1 MKKHQTS
8 NVPIYITALF
18 VICLLSLAGETIL
31 TYGSM
36 QKLSQ
41 YNDWMEHTWRVKDQ
55 LKNVN
60 LLVTDAESGL
70 SQYYLSGNPEFL
82 RPWKIAKEKMAT
94 EFDTLTGLIKDNPA
108 QGKNLA
114 QLRLLLD
121 RRMKKFDENTGLYE
135 DGGLDEL
142 SKAAKVSQDWEVM
155 DDVRLLDVV
164 MEKEEL
170 DLLNTRRDQFYH
182 EFDYA
187 IWLGNVVAG
196 LSMLVLMLYY
206 RLIQSSFAK
215 KMAVEEALK
224 TANDNLESTVLERT
238 EQLSVLSHHLLK
250 VSEEEKAKLARELH
264 DEMGSNLTAIRM
276 DISVVADK
284 LRKTE
289 PALAD
294 QLQRAKRALQ
304 ETMDLKRGIIED
316 LRPSMLDYLG
326 LTASIRSHCEQMS
339 RIAQLPCVIDISE
352 DFDNIDPA
360 WAISLFR
367 ITQEALNN
375 VIKYAK
381 ATQVKVTLRRQED
394 GLWLQILDDGV
405 GIAQNAI
412 KKPRTHGLLGMRER
426 ALLLGGSFSI
436 RAARSHRG
444 TAVEVF
450 LLFSRLPVIS
460 PAEMTGASSDL
471 VQPVNN

>member
-142 SKAAKVSQDWEVM
+142 S
-155 DDVRLLDVV
+155 
-164 MEKEEL
+164 
-170 DLLNTRRDQFYH
+170 
-182 EFDYA
+182 
-187 IWLGNVVAG
+187 
-196 LSMLVLMLYY
+196 
-206 RLIQSSFAK
+206 
-215 KMAVEEALK
+215 
-224 TANDNLESTVLERT
+224 
-238 EQLSVLSHHLLK
+238 
-250 VSEEEKAKLARELH
+250 
-264 DEMGSNLTAIRM
+264 
-276 DISVVADK
+276 
-284 LRKTE
+284 
-289 PALAD
+289 
-294 QLQRAKRALQ
+294 
-304 ETMDLKRGIIED
+304 
-316 LRPSMLDYLG
+316 
-326 LTASIRSHCEQMS
+326 
-339 RIAQLPCVIDISE
+339 
-352 DFDNIDPA
+352 
-360 WAISLFR
+360 
-367 ITQEALNN
+367 
-375 VIKYAK
+375 
-381 ATQVKVTLRRQED
+381 
-394 GLWLQILDDGV
+394 
-405 GIAQNAI
+405 
-412 KKPRTHGLLGMRER
+412 
-426 ALLLGGSFSI
+426 
-436 RAARSHRG
+436 
-444 TAVEVF
+444 
-450 LLFSRLPVIS
+450 
-460 PAEMTGASSDL
+460 
-471 VQPVNN
+471 